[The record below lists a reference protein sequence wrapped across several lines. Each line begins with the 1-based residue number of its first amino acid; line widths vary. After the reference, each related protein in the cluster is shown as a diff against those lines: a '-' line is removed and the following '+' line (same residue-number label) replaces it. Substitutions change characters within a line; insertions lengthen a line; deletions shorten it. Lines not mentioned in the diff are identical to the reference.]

1 MGSLHKLDLEN
12 VCLTRARAG
21 ILGHNAA
28 DTSDA
33 GGDWIR
39 TTEAV
44 DAASNAAD
52 DTVAAN

>member
-1 MGSLHKLDLEN
+1 MSD
-12 VCLTRARAG
+12 ARAG

-33 GGDWIR
+33 GDDWIR

-52 DTVAAN
+52 DSVAAKVCDVSCR